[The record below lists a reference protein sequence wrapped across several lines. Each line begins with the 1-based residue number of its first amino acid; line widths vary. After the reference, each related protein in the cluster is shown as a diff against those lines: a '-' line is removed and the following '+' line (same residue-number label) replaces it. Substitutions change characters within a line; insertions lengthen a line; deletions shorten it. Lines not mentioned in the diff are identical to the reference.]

1 MYFRFQEK
9 TKLLTVDDSFAHLR
23 TVRPNGDLEFEFVY
37 SVSQRDIVHRQAS
50 KVSVSIDSRH
60 IVKKPLLGST
70 HRGQVDTTAL
80 VSNVRTA
87 VIDAKSTIQQRTRYQ
102 MASKESDITAHVNND
117 AIPQLRAKA
126 PTSAIPAF
134 NRPRLAL
141 VPVTSVK
148 QNNDPQP
155 ILYRITN
162 AAVVPS
168 LQQVLTS
175 SQGEDPR
182 SLMHDMI
189 TRQGLDP
196 SYLIE
201 LTPRS
206 SSESSERGGLSNTQ
220 RALEK
225 TTDPATRLLNLHLF
239 PPASSVPPRTTEELV
254 DTELVQVM
262 QTVTDDVIE
271 VPLTIVIP
279 DSKLRLEGVE
289 VTQVY
294 VTFDLIDSETN
305 VALDT
310 VVKTLDVSQH
320 LQVYYTPKEPPRV
333 NASPSEVSSRV
344 NLEIKQVDP
353 GATEVQV
360 FKKSF
365 WVASSATDEY
375 SLIGTYGLTS
385 LDQSLLVQVD
395 LPRMSP
401 VIYRIVSRGRQ
412 SMQSFEYTNVAVK
425 PNRFSPVKSVSLSAV
440 SMSTGIQLQARSIPP
455 TVVAIQFIR
464 WNLTT
469 FDSSYSTVGGDVGFV
484 DDASRQ
490 ADLVATIDTDVA
502 PNNTYRYV
510 ARLIFRDGNKSD
522 FGDATIEFIQPS
534 PGEVDTRIDSLIVSH
549 DTAPNVAFDIT
560 TVTVD
565 TDLDVVKNMI
575 DNLGLGQFFAGDIQ
589 AQRDQL
595 KQLIAHSVQRV
606 DLTTGL
612 REDFGILTTT
622 HFDDAAL
629 RKNQAIQ
636 PLEYGH
642 RYRYEVYPLLRAAET
657 MFDGF
662 RKDAVDQVTKKP
674 YTFSPA
680 KFLHPITL
688 SRGVI
693 VTTAGASQ
701 RYAKDPMAYGVIGS
715 NTFTEVSFD
724 LDTAKVIEPTATKF
738 DRYLNVVSW
747 KVLGDIKQVDH
758 FLVMKEVHGI
768 RTLIGKTHS
777 AFTYGSCQYIH
788 PIEDR
793 DVGAL
798 KYVVV
803 PVMDDYR
810 LGSPAV
816 TNTVIVEQR

>member
-9 TKLLTVDDSFAHLR
+9 TKLLIVDDSFAHLQAI
-23 TVRPNGDLEFEFVY
+23 RPNGDLEFEFVY

-50 KVSVSIDSRH
+50 KVSVHVDSRH

-70 HRGQVDTTAL
+70 HRGQVDTAVL

-87 VIDAKSTIQQRTRYQ
+87 IIDAKSTIQQRTKYQ

-117 AIPQLRAKA
+117 VIPQLRAKA
-126 PTSAIPAF
+126 PISTIPAF
-134 NRPRLAL
+134 NKPRLAL
-141 VPVTSVK
+141 VSVNSVK

-155 ILYRITN
+155 ILQRITN
-162 AAVVPS
+162 AAIVPN
-168 LQQVLTS
+168 LQQTLTS
-175 SQGEDPR
+175 SQGEDAR

-196 SYLIE
+196 SYVVE
-201 LTPRS
+201 LTSRS
-206 SSESSERGGLSNTQ
+206 SSENNERGGLSNTQ
-220 RALEK
+220 RAIER
-225 TTDPATRLLNLHLF
+225 TTDPASRLLNLHLF
-239 PPASSVPPRTTEELV
+239 PPASIAPPRTTEELV
-254 DTELVQVM
+254 DTELVRVM
-262 QTVTDDVIE
+262 QTVSDDVIE
-271 VPLTIVIP
+271 VPLTMVIP
-279 DSKLRLEGVE
+279 DSKLRLEGSE

-310 VVKTLDVSQH
+310 VVKTLDISQH
-320 LQVYYTPKEPPRV
+320 LHVYYTPKEPPRV
-333 NASPSEVSSRV
+333 KASASEISSRV

-365 WVASSATDEY
+365 WVASATADDY

-385 LDQSLLVQVD
+385 LDQSLLIQVD
-395 LPRMSP
+395 LPRKSP
-401 VIYRIVSRGRQ
+401 VIYRVVSRGRQ

-425 PNRFSPVKSVSLSAV
+425 PARFSPVKSVSLSAI
-440 SMSTGIQLQARSIPP
+440 STSTGIQLQARSIPP

-469 FDSSYSTVGGDVGFV
+469 FDSDYTTVGDDVGFV

-490 ADLVATIDTDVA
+490 ADLVATIDTDVS
-502 PNNTYRYV
+502 PNNIYRYV
-510 ARLIFRDGNKSD
+510 ARLIFKDGNHSD
-522 FGDATIEFIQPS
+522 FGDTTIEFIQPS
-534 PGEVDTRIDSLIVSH
+534 PGEVDTRIESLVVSH
-549 DTAPNVAFDIT
+549 DTSPNVAFDIT

-575 DNLGLGQFFAGDIQ
+575 DNLGLTEFFVGDIQ

-606 DLTTGL
+606 DLNTGL
-612 REDFGILTTT
+612 REDFGILTAT

-657 MFDGF
+657 MFDDF

-674 YTFSPA
+674 YTFSPS

-688 SRGVI
+688 NRGVI
-693 VTTAGASQ
+693 VTSAGANQ

-724 LDTAKVIEPTATKF
+724 LDTAKVIEPTAAKF

-747 KVLGDIKQVDH
+747 KVLGDINQVDH

-777 AFTYGSCQYIH
+777 GFAYGSCQYIH
-788 PIEDR
+788 PTSGHDI
-793 DVGAL
+793 GAL
-798 KYVVV
+798 KYVIV

-810 LGSPAV
+810 LGAAAL
-816 TNTVIVEQR
+816 TNTVIVESR